1 MQYSLRLCLC
11 FAFYQYLQRILLS
24 LSVGLLILPSDLW
37 VAAMLY
43 IPAPSRFLQTQTPYL
58 IRFSPWLRQ
67 TEIELLVYLYCSGA
81 RVWQKQ
87 TALFPSLASSTSCPP
102 TLPLTLIFQHWS
114 ISRFI
119 LWLQTLKPILRSPA
133 AIHTIHVLRFQCS
146 VWSSPRPWANLRADG
161 WAERGGD
168 EGRRV
173 VLLWTPRCWVV
184 LPGNEETNQISS
196 QDDDSTLGRVF
207 GKSHCTVLQLFC
219 LKNG

>member
-1 MQYSLRLCLC
+1 
-11 FAFYQYLQRILLS
+11 
-24 LSVGLLILPSDLW
+24 
-37 VAAMLY
+37 MLY

-168 EGRRV
+168 EGRRA
-173 VLLWTPRCWVV
+173 VLLWMPRCWVV

-219 LKNG
+219 LKKG